1 MSAQYPPQ
9 PRPAPIPQPQLAP
22 SGQTPGS
29 YTEAFRGREAHTKFA
44 DPCEIARQESMRC
57 LNDNSYDKGK
67 CTEVRC
73 PAAADLTSSKQC
85 APSLP
90 LDDVGW
96 STDVLQQYRDCK
108 KTWLDQRREDRRA
121 GKDVA

>member
-44 DPCEIARQESMRC
+44 DPCEIARQ
-57 LNDNSYDKGK
+57 
-67 CTEVRC
+67 VRL
-73 PAAADLTSSKQC
+73 AFLERFEDVETRWGLTDGRF
-85 APSLP
+85 L
-90 LDDVGW
+90 
-96 STDVLQQYRDCK
+96 
-108 KTWLDQRREDRRA
+108 WLA
-121 GKDVA
+121 GEYAVSERQLV

>member
-57 LNDNSYDKGK
+57 LNDYSYDKGK
-67 CTEVRC
+67 CTEFFQ
-73 PAAADLTSSKQC
+73 A
-85 APSLP
+85 
-90 LDDVGW
+90 
-96 STDVLQQYRDCK
+96 YRDCK